1 MIVIIMPMLASPGI
15 SARTLAMTP
24 SCRDCHVFSWG
35 GRDGVS
41 LVGRCFLL
49 FTQSP
54 AAAYLLLQTW
64 LPLTY
69 TQLPPSS
76 TQLPLSHSYLPLPS
90 YLSLSLSFL
99 YLLTATSYPYSAT
112 SLPFS
117 LSTQHVHHLL
127 VLLCLPFLLL
137 LLSPL
142 FYLTLTN

>member
-76 TQLPLSHSYLPLPS
+76 TQLPLSHSSSLSYLPPASTHLP
-90 YLSLSLSFL
+90 LSLSYPLI
-99 YLLTATSYPYSAT
+99 ATSYPSQLPP
-112 SLPFS
+112 SLFLCPHS
-117 LSTQHVHHLL
+117 LFII
-127 VLLCLPFLLL
+127 CLFCSVFL
-137 LLSPL
+137 SYFFFFPPY
-142 FYLTLTN
+142 FT

>member
-24 SCRDCHVFSWG
+24 SCRLCHVFSWG
-35 GRDGVS
+35 GGDGVS

-76 TQLPLSHSYLPLPS
+76 TQLPLSHSLSPTSTQLP
-90 YLSLSLSFL
+90 LSLSLSYPL
-99 YLLTATSYPYSAT
+99 IATSYPYPAT
-112 SLPFS
+112 SLPVS
-117 LSTQHVHHLL
+117 LSTQLVHHLL

>member
-35 GRDGVS
+35 GGDGVS
-41 LVGRCFLL
+41 LGGRCFLL

-76 TQLPLSHSYLPLPS
+76 TQLPLSHSSSLSYLYPATSLSLSLLPPYSYLLPLPS
-90 YLSLSLSFL
+90 YLPPCFSAHTACSSFACSALSSFP
-99 YLLTATSYPYSAT
+99 TSSFFPLI
-112 SLPFS
+112 LPDFD
-117 LSTQHVHHLL
+117 
-127 VLLCLPFLLL
+127 
-137 LLSPL
+137 
-142 FYLTLTN
+142 

>member
-35 GRDGVS
+35 GGDGVS

-64 LPLTY
+64 LSLTY

-76 TQLPLSHSYLPLPS
+76 TQLPLSHSSSLSYLYPATS
-90 YLSLSLSFL
+90 LSLSLVPPHN
-99 YLLTATSYPYSAT
+99 YLLPLLSYLPPCFSAHTACSSFACSALSSFPTSS
-112 SLPFS
+112 SFS
-117 LSTQHVHHLL
+117 LI
-127 VLLCLPFLLL
+127 LPDFD
-137 LLSPL
+137 
-142 FYLTLTN
+142 